1 MGPGEM
7 LADTAQFRLQRASVL
22 YTVVMWLYQLIR
34 STRKSIPY
42 WLMGL
47 LILEGWVG
55 LCLMF
60 VFPPGSL
67 AMVFIGLLTLLCSG
81 VVKSLLSMLE
91 RSVGRILG
99 VQTGTTE
106 ASSDPTPHS

>member
-1 MGPGEM
+1 M
-7 LADTAQFRLQRASVL
+7 LADPAHFRLHRAPAL
-22 YTVVMWLYQLIR
+22 YTVSMWLYQLIR
-34 STRKSIPY
+34 STRESFPY

-60 VFPPGSL
+60 IFPPGSL

-81 VVKSLLSMLE
+81 VVKSMLGMLE
-91 RSVGRILG
+91 RTVGRILG
-99 VQTGTTE
+99 VQADASEG
-106 ASSDPTPHS
+106 SSDPTPHS

>member
-1 MGPGEM
+1 M
-7 LADTAQFRLQRASVL
+7 LPDPVENRLAPAAAI
-22 YTVVMWLYQLIR
+22 YTVCMWLYHLIR
-34 STRKSIPY
+34 STREAFPY

-60 VFPPGSL
+60 IFPPGSL

-81 VVKSLLSMLE
+81 LVKSMLVMLE
-91 RSVGRILG
+91 RSVGRMVG
-99 VQTGTTE
+99 VQVDAAEPPGDT
-106 ASSDPTPHS
+106 TPHS